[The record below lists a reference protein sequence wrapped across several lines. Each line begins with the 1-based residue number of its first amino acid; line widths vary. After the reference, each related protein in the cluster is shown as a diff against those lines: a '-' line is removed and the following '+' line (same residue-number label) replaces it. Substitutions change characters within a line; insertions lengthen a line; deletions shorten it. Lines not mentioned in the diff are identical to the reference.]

1 MGVTVKMLLPVIG
14 FGLLLTGCTGP
25 AEPTIAPPTPSPAST
40 GAPAP
45 AVTPAPTVSATPT
58 ARPSGAGTATGAP
71 ALPVLTLSGTAIGG
85 RPLGS
90 TPVNHLEPELVA
102 RLGKPAVG
110 PTRLCQLTGER
121 NRFAL
126 VDHVFGGLT
135 VHYGRSGQTTVA
147 IGWAVALDR
156 VPGGFRLVDR
166 LPWRPTFAE
175 LKAAGGTVQQDAGV
189 RTVSVAG
196 RAIRYTGPVGE
207 ARPDTVRG
215 GPELTCR

>member
-1 MGVTVKMLLPVIG
+1 VKTLLAMIG
-14 FGLLLTGCTGP
+14 SGLLLAGCTGP
-25 AEPTIAPPTPSPAST
+25 AQPTMAPPTLSSAAST
-40 GAPAP
+40 AAPAP
-45 AVTPAPTVSATPT
+45 AVTSAPTGSATPT
-58 ARPSGAGTATGAP
+58 AGPSGTATQ
-71 ALPVLTLSGTAIGG
+71 ALPVLTLSGTAIGD

-90 TPVNHLEPELVA
+90 TAVNQLEPELVA

-110 PTRLCQLTGER
+110 PTQLCQLAGER

-135 VHYGRSGQTTVA
+135 VHYQRSGETTVA
-147 IGWAVALDR
+147 IGWTVALDR
-156 VPGGFRLVDR
+156 VPDSFRLVDR

-175 LKAAGGTVQQDAGV
+175 LEAAGGTVQLDAGV
-189 RTVSVAG
+189 RTVGVAG

-207 ARPDTVRG
+207 ARPDAVHG